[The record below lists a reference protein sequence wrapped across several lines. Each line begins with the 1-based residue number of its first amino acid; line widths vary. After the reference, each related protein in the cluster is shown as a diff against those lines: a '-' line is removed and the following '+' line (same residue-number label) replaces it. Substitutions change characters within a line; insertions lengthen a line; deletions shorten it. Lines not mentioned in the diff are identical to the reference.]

1 MDRNIDLISMLSH
14 SWTYQALVNDVLEMK
29 LNRIMVPST
38 ENGRQVRKGYDLD
51 AKDFF
56 WAKNAANPFPHVA
69 EQIDTELNKY
79 KVEAAE
85 ITRLSGVSSI
95 DDVNQADFASN
106 AQHLKS
112 AITALPQ
119 LTARKQT
126 LDMHMNIATAL
137 LQGIKERQLDT
148 LFQLEESAGKQ
159 TKQAILEA
167 IRDPEKQNAED
178 KLRLFIIYYL
188 SVEPAPSS
196 ADMAEFEKALSDA
209 GCSEAPLNY
218 VKSIRQISKMN
229 QLASESSGASV
240 ASASSAGDYFRSFS
254 TRLNLDRL
262 KEGASVAG
270 GAFEGI
276 ISGVKSF
283 LPPSGSRAGNTVVT
297 RLVDSIMEPKQQ
309 ANTSAPPRTIE
320 EVATRTTD
328 DYLYFDPRSV
338 NKNRIQQRSKVP
350 FSEAIVFVV
359 GGGNYVEY
367 GDLQDY
373 AAGRLGPQGS
383 TIRKKRITY
392 GSTEI
397 LSPAKF
403 LEDMSKLGTR

>member
-1 MDRNIDLISMLSH
+1 MDRNVDLISMMSH

-38 ENGRQVRKGYDLD
+38 ENGRTVRKGYDLD

-95 DDVNQADFASN
+95 DDVDQANFASN

-148 LFQLEESAGKQ
+148 LFQMEESAGKQ
-159 TKQAILEA
+159 TKQAVLEA

-196 ADMAEFEKALSDA
+196 ADMSEFEKALSDA
-209 GCSEAPLNY
+209 GCSQAPL
-218 VKSIRQISKMN
+218 KLRQEHKTDFKD
-229 QLASESSGASV
+229 EP
-240 ASASSAGDYFRSFS
+240 AGFRERWSYC
-254 TRLNLDRL
+254 R
-262 KEGASVAG
+262 V
-270 GAFEGI
+270 GI
-276 ISGVKSF
+276 F
-283 LPPSGSRAGNTVVT
+283 C
-297 RLVDSIMEPKQQ
+297 
-309 ANTSAPPRTIE
+309 
-320 EVATRTTD
+320 
-328 DYLYFDPRSV
+328 
-338 NKNRIQQRSKVP
+338 
-350 FSEAIVFVV
+350 
-359 GGGNYVEY
+359 
-367 GDLQDY
+367 
-373 AAGRLGPQGS
+373 GRL
-383 TIRKKRITY
+383 
-392 GSTEI
+392 
-397 LSPAKF
+397 F
-403 LEDMSKLGTR
+403 